1 MGMPARSRALQ
12 ERPVR
17 IPIGRLT
24 LDGDLTL
31 PEGTGALVVFAHG
44 SGSSRHSPRNRYV
57 AGELQNAGLGT
68 LLFDLLTLEEEA
80 RDEVTAEL
88 RFDIDLL
95 ARRLVA
101 VTDWLQKNADLG
113 KLILGYFGASTGAA
127 AALMA
132 AAERPHVV
140 RAVVS
145 RGGRPDLALPVLPR
159 VKAAT
164 LLIVGGHDYPVIDMN
179 KAALAR
185 LAAEKEMTIVP
196 GATHLFEERGT
207 LEKVAKLAASWFVRH
222 LVQDDP
228 PPAGAAVDSSA
239 TNDKVVR
246 TDDEWRRSLTP
257 LQYAIT
263 QERDTEPPFTGKYH
277 NLHRKGIYRC
287 VRCGNLLFNSQAK
300 YDSGTGWPSFWAPA
314 TPESVETA
322 TDTSHGMVR
331 TEVLCKRCN
340 AHLGHVF
347 DDGPPPTGQ
356 RYCLNSGA
364 LRFARNRTND
374 KPS

>member
-1 MGMPARSRALQ
+1 MGTASRPPAG

-17 IPIGRLT
+17 IPIGGVT
-24 LDGDLTL
+24 LDGDLTVA
-31 PEGTGALVVFAHG
+31 ETTGALIVFAHG
-44 SGSSRHSPRNRYV
+44 SGSSRKSPRNRYV
-57 AGELQNAGLGT
+57 AGELQKAGLGT
-68 LLFDLLTLEEEA
+68 LLFDLLTMEEEA

-95 ARRLVA
+95 GRRLVA
-101 VTDWLQKNADLG
+101 VTDWLQQDPVLDR
-113 KLILGYFGASTGAA
+113 LSLSYFGASTGAA

-164 LLIVGGHDYPVIDMN
+164 LLIVGGNDYPVIDMN
-179 KAALAR
+179 KTALAALV
-185 LAAEKEMTIVP
+185 AEKEMVVVP
-196 GATHLFEERGT
+196 GATHLFEERGA
-207 LEKVAKLAASWFVRH
+207 LEQVAKLATDWFVRH
-222 LVQDDP
+222 LAEDDP
-228 PPAGAAVDSSA
+228 PPAVPAAETTASG
-239 TNDKVVR
+239 KMLK

-257 LQYAIT
+257 LQYSIT
-263 QERDTEPPFTGKYH
+263 QEKETEPPFTGKYY
-277 NLHRKGIYRC
+277 NLRRKGMYRC
-287 VRCGNLLFNSQAK
+287 VRCGNPLFNSEAK
-300 YDSGTGWPSFWAPA
+300 YDSGTGWPSFYAPLTA
-314 TPESVETA
+314 ESVETT
-322 TDTSHGMVR
+322 TDETHGMVR

-364 LRFARNRTND
+364 LKFTRNRNNG
-374 KPS
+374 KPA